1 MSANDRIQWFHKRIM
16 TNCYPNAAHLSEQF
30 EISHRQAQ
38 RDVEFLRKEM
48 GAPLAYNSA
57 KKGYYYKENYVLP
70 VLIENESNDYYQS
83 VLSGLRAFHD
93 QSAEQSVLQL
103 QLPYTAVLEITDRM
117 TVMNLRSFIVGEEPH
132 HRYRFEFPSVE
143 LFLGMIVS
151 ADADVRIVS
160 PDWLRV
166 KLLDFAKRI
175 LERNAPENE
184 DKHF

>member
-1 MSANDRIQWFHKRIM
+1 MSANDRIQWFHKKIL
-16 TNCYPNAAHLSEQF
+16 TNCFPNAAHLSEQF
-30 EISHRQAQ
+30 DISHRQAQ
-38 RDVEFLRKEM
+38 RDVEFLRKDLH
-48 GAPLAYNSA
+48 APLGYNSL
-57 KKGYYYKENYVLP
+57 KKGYYYTEPFVLP
-70 VLIENESNDYYQS
+70 LIIENENNADYQA
-83 VLSGLRAFHD
+83 VISGLRAFHE
-93 QSAEQSVLQL
+93 QSAEHSVLQL

-117 TVMNLRSFIVGEEPH
+117 TVMNLRAFIVGEEPH

-166 KLLDFAKRI
+166 KLLDFAHRI
-175 LERNAPENE
+175 LERNEIGNE

>member
-1 MSANDRIQWFHKRIM
+1 MSANDRIQWFHKKILAS
-16 TNCYPNAAHLSEQF
+16 CYPNAAHMSEQF
-30 EISHRQAQ
+30 DISHRQAQ
-38 RDVEFLRKEM
+38 RDVEFLRKEL
-48 GAPLAYNSA
+48 GAPLCYNSA
-57 KKGYYYKENYVLP
+57 KKGYYYKEAYVLP
-70 VLIENESNDYYQS
+70 LIVENENNADYQA
-83 VLSGLRAFHD
+83 VVSGLRAFHD

-166 KLLDFAKRI
+166 KLLDFARRI
-175 LERNAPENE
+175 LERNDPENLG
-184 DKHF
+184 KNF